1 MRFSLF
7 LFEDP
12 RIAGLLLAACGTLF
26 AFSMTALGAAL
37 VFFFRRGIGLRAQQ
51 MLLGMAGGV
60 MAAASEFSLLLP
72 AMEQAGSSAAAVL
85 PCGLLLGALAVFLPD
100 LLLARCGARR
110 RESMLF
116 LAITLHNIPEGMAVG
131 LAFALAAQGRGTLLS
146 ASALALGVG
155 LQNLPEGAAVSLPLR
170 AAGMSCA
177 KGFFLGV
184 LSGAAEPADGV
195 AAALLASCVQG
206 ALPLLMAFAAGAMLL
221 VTCSEMIP
229 EAARSRLGL
238 MAAAAGFALMMAMD
252 VGLG

>member
-1 MRFSLF
+1 MTVLW
-7 LFEDP
+7 
-12 RIAGLLLAACGTLF
+12 GLLIPFLGTAA
-26 AFSMTALGAAL
+26 GAGC
-37 VFFFRRGIGLRAQQ
+37 VFFLKKDLKLGVQRA
-51 MLLGMAGGV
+51 LTGFAAGV
-60 MAAASEFSLLLP
+60 MVAASIWSLIVP
-72 AMEQAGSSAAAVL
+72 AMEQSAAMGRWAFL
-85 PCGLLLGALAVFLPD
+85 PAFAGFWLGILFLLLLDHAIPHLHRRIDQAEGPKSSLSRMIMMVLAV
-100 LLLARCGARR
+100 
-110 RESMLF
+110 
-116 LAITLHNIPEGMAVG
+116 TLHNIPEGMAVG

-184 LSGAAEPADGV
+184 LSGAAEPAAGV